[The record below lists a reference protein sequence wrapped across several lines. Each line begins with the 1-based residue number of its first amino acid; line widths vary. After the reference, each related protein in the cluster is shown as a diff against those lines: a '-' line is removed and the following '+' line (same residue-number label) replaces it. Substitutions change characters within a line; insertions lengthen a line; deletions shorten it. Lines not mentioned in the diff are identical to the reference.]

1 MARTAVPYSNL
12 VPNAELADP
21 AGTAVTSGAGNG
33 AQIPDVSPNRRQS
46 APELTI
52 LRVANASGST
62 GTATVKAGPNPP
74 ALAGGQGDLVSSNIL
89 TATSRWIGPFESG
102 RFLQADG
109 SLIVETTQNMTVTA
123 FKVPRNT

>member
-12 VPNAELADP
+12 VPNGELADP

-46 APELTI
+46 VPELTVI
-52 LRVANASGST
+52 RLVNASGST
-62 GTATVKAGPNPP
+62 GTATVLAGTNPP
-74 ALAGGQGDLVSSNIL
+74 NVAAGQGGFTTTNIL
-89 TATSRWIGPFESG
+89 TATTRFIGPFESN
-102 RFLQADG
+102 RFLQSDG
-109 SLIVETTQNMTVTA
+109 SLIVETTQAMTVTA

>member
-12 VPNAELADP
+12 VPNGELADP

-46 APELTI
+46 VPELTI
-52 LRVANASGST
+52 LRISNASGST
-62 GTATVKAGPNPP
+62 GTATVKAGAYPP
-74 ALAGGQGDLVSSNIL
+74 AFAAGQGDLTTSNI
-89 TATSRWIGPFESG
+89 TTGSVRWVGPFESG
-102 RFLQADG
+102 RFLQNDG
-109 SLIVETTQNMTVTA
+109 SIIVETSQNMTITA